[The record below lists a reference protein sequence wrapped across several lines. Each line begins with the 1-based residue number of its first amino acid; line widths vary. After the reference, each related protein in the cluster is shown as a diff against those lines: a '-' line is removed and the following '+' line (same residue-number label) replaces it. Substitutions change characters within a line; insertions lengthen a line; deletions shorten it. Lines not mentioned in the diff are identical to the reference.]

1 MKEKRL
7 KCFFMRGVRGA
18 TTVNR
23 NEAGQIAERTR
34 ELLQLLMDAN
44 GMRPE
49 DIASALFTVTEDLDA
64 QFPSVAARGLA
75 DWKDVPLLCAR
86 EIPVPRSL
94 GHCIRVL
101 IHWNTDRPQAEVRH
115 VFLRGARHLRP
126 EWSFRVP
133 GDEEDP
139 VHLSGEQP

>member
-1 MKEKRL
+1 MDENWL

-18 TTVNR
+18 TTVIN

-49 DIASALFTVTEDLDA
+49 DIASALFTVTGDLDA

-101 IHWNTDRPQAEVRH
+101 IHWNTDRPQSEVRH
-115 VFLRGARHLRP
+115 VFLRGARNLRP

-133 GDEEDP
+133 GDEEEP
-139 VHLSGEQP
+139 VHPPGREP

>member
-18 TTVNR
+18 TTVNK

-49 DIASALFTVTEDLDA
+49 DIASALFTVTGDLDA

-75 DWKDVPLLCAR
+75 DWKDVPLL
-86 EIPVPRSL
+86 
-94 GHCIRVL
+94 
-101 IHWNTDRPQAEVRH
+101 
-115 VFLRGARHLRP
+115 
-126 EWSFRVP
+126 
-133 GDEEDP
+133 
-139 VHLSGEQP
+139 